1 MAGDALT
8 LAERFE
14 ELRPHLR
21 AVAYGTLGTLAEAD
35 DVVQEAWLRL
45 ERTDTSEIRD
55 LRAFLTT
62 VVGRLALDTLGS
74 ARREREKYVGP
85 WLPEPLV
92 DDDPA
97 DRVTLDESVTMAM
110 MVVLETLSPAERT
123 AFVLHDVFGMSFADV
138 AEVVGR
144 SPAAVRQLGAR
155 ARKHVDEGRP
165 RFSPSREEHERIVG
179 AFVAAM
185 GEGDIDEMLRLLD
198 PDVVF
203 RSDGGGIAY
212 AAPRPLHGAERV
224 ARMLLGMRRSRRNR
238 DMRGRGAIVNGRLG
252 IVTDIPGGGDLT
264 VVSFTI
270 DGGRIVAIDSI
281 RNPEKLTHVEGP

>member
-1 MAGDALT
+1 MARPLRAGALT
-8 LAERFE
+8 NQSAAGRWRDVRAVVGGALVNASLAEQFE

-45 ERTDTSEIRD
+45 EQTDVAEIRD
-55 LRAFLTT
+55 LRGFLTT
-62 VVGRLALDTLGS
+62 VVGRLALDALGS
-74 ARREREKYVGP
+74 ARRRREKYVGP

-97 DRVTLDESVTMAM
+97 DRVTLDESVTMALL
-110 MVVLETLSPAERT
+110 VVLETLSPAERT

-165 RFSPSREEHERIVG
+165 RFPASREEHERIVG
-179 AFVAAM
+179 AFVGAL
-185 GEGDIDEMLRLLD
+185 GEGDVDAMLKLLD
-198 PDVVF
+198 PDVDLPL
-203 RSDGGGIAY
+203 RWRRHRARR
-212 AAPRPLHGAERV
+212 AAPAPRRRPRRPHADRHAPQPPQPRPARARGERQRL
-224 ARMLLGMRRSRRNR
+224 AWPRHRHRRRR
-238 DMRGRGAIVNGRLG
+238 
-252 IVTDIPGGGDLT
+252 
-264 VVSFTI
+264 
-270 DGGRIVAIDSI
+270 
-281 RNPEKLTHVEGP
+281 

>member
-8 LAERFE
+8 LAEQFE

-45 ERTDTSEIRD
+45 QQTDTSEIRD

-62 VVGRLALDTLGS
+62 VVGRLALDALGS
-74 ARREREKYVGP
+74 ARRQREKYVGP

-97 DRVTLDESVTMAM
+97 DRVTLDESVTMAL

-138 AEVVGR
+138 AGVVGR

-179 AFVAAM
+179 AFVAAL
-185 GEGDIDEMLRLLD
+185 GDGDVDQMLRLLD

-203 RSDGGGIAY
+203 VSDGGGITS
-212 AAPRPLHGAERV
+212 AALHPLRGAERV
-224 ARMLLGMRRSRRNR
+224 VRMLLGMRRSRRNR
-238 DMRGRGAIVNGRLG
+238 DMRGRAAIVNGRLG
-252 IVTDIPGGGDLT
+252 LVTDIPAGGDLT
-264 VVSFTI
+264 VISFTI
-270 DGGRIVAIDSI
+270 DGGLIVAIDSI

>member
-1 MAGDALT
+1 MNAS
-8 LAERFE
+8 LAEQFE

-45 ERTDTSEIRD
+45 EQTDVAEIRD
-55 LRAFLTT
+55 LRGFLTT
-62 VVGRLALDTLGS
+62 VVGRLALDALGS
-74 ARREREKYVGP
+74 ARRRREKYVGP

-97 DRVTLDESVTMAM
+97 DRVTLDESVTMALL
-110 MVVLETLSPAERT
+110 VVLETLSPAERT

-165 RFSPSREEHERIVG
+165 RFPASREEHERIVG
-179 AFVAAM
+179 AFVGAL
-185 GEGDIDEMLRLLD
+185 GEGDVDAMLKLLD
-198 PDVVF
+198 PDVIF
-203 RSDGGGIAY
+203 RSDGGGIAH
-212 AAPRPLHGAERV
+212 AAPHPLHGADRV
-224 ARMLLGMRRSRRNR
+224 VRMLIGMRRSRRNR
-238 DMRGRGAIVNGRLG
+238 DLLGRAASVNGWLG
-252 IVTDIPGGGDLT
+252 LVTDIADGGDLT

-270 DGGRIVAIDSI
+270 DDGLIVAIDSI
-281 RNPEKLTHVEGP
+281 RNPEKLKHVEGP